1 MEKYRI
7 AIFASGNGSN
17 AEKII
22 QYFQDH
28 TDIEVALVLTN
39 NPNAGV
45 LSRARKLSIHSI
57 VFDRAQFAE
66 SGTILQW
73 LDEARITHIVLAGFL
88 WLVPNYLIER
98 YRNKII
104 NIHPAL
110 LPDFGGKGM
119 YGMKVHEAVRAAGA
133 KETGITIHLVDEHYD
148 NGKIVFQ
155 GRCEVTDNCSAS
167 DIAQRVHALEYEH
180 YAKVIEKWILE
191 KQMD

>member
-45 LSRARKLSIHSI
+45 LSRARKLSIPSI

-119 YGMKVHEAVRAAGA
+119 YGMKVHEAVRAAGV
-133 KETGITIHLVDEHYD
+133 KETGITIHLVDAHYD